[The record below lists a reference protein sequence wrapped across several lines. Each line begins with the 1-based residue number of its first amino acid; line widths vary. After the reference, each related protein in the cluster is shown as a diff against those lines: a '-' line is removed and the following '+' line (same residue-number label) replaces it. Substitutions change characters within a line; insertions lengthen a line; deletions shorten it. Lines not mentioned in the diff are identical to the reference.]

1 MSRRGWVLFTV
12 MCLVWGLPYLL
23 IKVAVGTFSPAALVF
38 VRTGT
43 AALVLLPLAAMRG
56 QLRPLLP
63 RWKPL
68 VAYTVAELAV
78 PWLLLSSAERRIT
91 SSLAGLLIAAVPLV
105 GALLARIAGGHE
117 PLGVRRLAGLLVGL
131 AGVAALVGTDYH
143 GGNAVAFGEIA
154 VVAVGY
160 ALGPFILARYL
171 SDLPGLG
178 VVAASLVLTAVAY
191 APVGIAQ
198 LPSRWPAATVTGAVI
213 VLALLCTAVAFLV
226 FFALIGEV
234 GPVRTTIIT
243 YVNPAVAVA
252 LGVAFLGEPFT
263 LGIAVAFVLILAGSV
278 LATGR
283 SRGSATATGGAS
295 ASGTAGAAA
304 PVAVAEP

>member
-12 MCLVWGLPYLL
+12 MCLVWGVPYLL
-23 IKVAVGTFSPAALVF
+23 IKVAVGTFTPAALVF
-38 VRTGT
+38 VRTGIG
-43 AALVLLPLAAMRG
+43 ALALLPLAALRG

-78 PWLLLSSAERRIT
+78 PWLLLSSAEQRIS

-117 PLGVRRLAGLLVGL
+117 PLGVRRLTGLLVGF
-131 AGVAALVGTDYH
+131 AGVAALVGTDVH

-178 VVAASLVLTAVAY
+178 VVAASLALTALGY

-198 LPSRWPAATVTGAVI
+198 LPSRWPSASVTAAVI
-213 VLALLCTAVAFLV
+213 VLALLCTAVAFLI

-263 LGIAVAFVLILAGSV
+263 AGIAAGFVLILAGSV
-278 LATGR
+278 LSTGR
-283 SRGSATATGGAS
+283 SRGSAPAAS
-295 ASGTAGAAA
+295 AVAPEAMAA